1 MKSDISIRQ
10 EIKKYAPLLL
20 LPILFSVVL
29 YIFVH
34 GFTVRQL
41 ESSAKQTLD
50 LFYIQISVMTQETDN
65 VARSIN
71 SDFSVLSNLSSTDT
85 LLYSFDDPLS
95 ICRQMDIRK
104 GDSPYIDHIY
114 FVSPKNDSIYSDSGY
129 YTYNSL
135 SSILSGI
142 GLLEEDFLS
151 IDEPRWDMSTVGLL
165 KEPFYVIPFRN
176 STGEITGHL
185 LFTISLDKFV
195 ETISSLD
202 TKFACLYSEDFMI
215 SSRSLDRG
223 YSISDLSSEKN
234 VSHLLAEPVKCFYIK
249 NGDYT
254 YLIAL
259 SVKDYYLPLV
269 WMVVSFLIYT
279 LLVFV
284 IDYLYL
290 LKVSKARYAE
300 FTALINALPQESG
313 QGSPSYQEL
322 VPAVQTALLN
332 AADLRERHQQ
342 ITQDHVFHNILHRY
356 HKPSLLQKYANEVGI
371 PSSGVTYYLALF
383 SIQKWDSIA
392 LTASSPEDSHQM
404 AWTIFKTATA
414 QFEEEGIQIFCD
426 NDTNAFNALFCGN
439 FQESPAYVETTC
451 ENICKFMHDEYGI
464 LLHASVSNPTQEF
477 SDIPNLLSQAQKL
490 ESFSQSI
497 NSSSLVISEGLLKGR
512 NGSFIAG
519 NFFRQEMTLSSTLLA
534 KKYDV
539 VPSMVASILEEHVT
553 NNPDYDLAMSRLR
566 AVSTTLGEA
575 LLTIKNVDLDLDFY
589 VQRLREV
596 NSVSELNADVESVF
610 LKLDSIVNAVPVTFK
625 EVEEA
630 CVYIRENLADKN
642 LNVTIISE
650 AVGTIPQR
658 LIPMF
663 QKQLNMGIAEY
674 VNYQR
679 IEQAT
684 KLLTT
689 TKLKVTQISDL
700 VGYCNTDTFTRN
712 FRKLMGVTPTEYR
725 QMSIN
730 N

>member
-1 MKSDISIRQ
+1 MKGTISIRQ
-10 EIKKYAPLLL
+10 EIRKYVPLLL

-41 ESSAKQTLD
+41 ESGAEQTLD
-50 LFYIQISVMTQETDN
+50 LFYMQISAMTRETDN
-65 VARSIN
+65 VARSLN
-71 SDFSVLSNLSSTDT
+71 SDFSTLSNLPGVSDA
-85 LLYSFDDPLS
+85 LPYSFDDPLS
-95 ICRQMDIRK
+95 ICRQMEIRK

-114 FVSPKNDSIYSDSGY
+114 FVSPKDSSIYSDGGY
-129 YTYNSL
+129 YTYTSL
-135 SSILSGI
+135 PSILSGI
-142 GLLEEDFLS
+142 GLSEEDFLS
-151 IDEPRWDMSTVGLL
+151 IDESRWDMSTAGLL

-176 STGEITGHL
+176 SDGEIAGRL

-202 TKFACLYSEDFMI
+202 TEFACLYSEDFLI
-215 SSRSLDRG
+215 SSKPLSRSF
-223 YSISDLSSEKN
+223 SISDLSSEES
-234 VSHLLAEPVKCFYIK
+234 VSRLLAERVKCFYIE
-249 NGDYT
+249 NDDYT

-259 SVKDYYLPLV
+259 SAKAYYLPLA
-269 WMVVSFLIYT
+269 WMVVGFLLYA
-279 LLVFV
+279 LLVFG

-290 LKVSKARYAE
+290 LKVSKARYTE
-300 FTALINALPQESG
+300 LTALINALPQESG
-313 QGSPSYQEL
+313 EGTPSYHEL

-342 ITQDHVFHNILHRY
+342 ITQDHVVHNILHRY
-356 HKPSLLQKYANEVGI
+356 YKPSLLQKYAGEVGI

-383 SIQKWDSIA
+383 SIRKWDSIA

-404 AWTIFKTATA
+404 AWTIFKTAAA
-414 QFEEEGIQIFCD
+414 QFGEDGVQIVCD
-426 NDTNAFNALFCGN
+426 NDTDAFNALFCGH
-439 FQESPAYVETTC
+439 FRDAPTYVETVC

-464 LLHASVSNPTQEF
+464 LLHASVSNPTREF

-497 NSSSLVISEGLLKGR
+497 NSSSLVISEGLLKGSG
-512 NGSFIAG
+512 GSFIAG
-519 NFFRQEMTLSSTLLA
+519 NFFRQEMTLSSTLMA

-539 VPSMVASILEEHVT
+539 VPAMVASILEEHVT
-553 NNPDYDLAMSRLR
+553 NNPDYDLAMSRLK
-566 AVSTTLGEA
+566 AISGTLAEA
-575 LLTIKNVDLDLDFY
+575 LLTIKDVDLNLNFY
-589 VQRLREV
+589 AQRLREV
-596 NSVSELNADVESVF
+596 NSVSELNADVEFVF
-610 LKLDSIVNAVPVTFK
+610 QELDSIAKAAPATFK
-625 EVEEA
+625 EVDEA
-630 CVYIRENLADKN
+630 CAYVRENLADKN
-642 LNVTIISE
+642 LNVTMISE

-684 KLLTT
+684 RLLTT
-689 TKLKVTQISDL
+689 TKLKVTQISDQ

-712 FRKLMGVTPTEYR
+712 FRKLMGATPTEYR
-725 QMSIN
+725 QMSV
-730 N
+730 

>member
-1 MKSDISIRQ
+1 MKGDISIRQ
-10 EIKKYAPLLL
+10 ETKKYVPLLL
-20 LPILFSVVL
+20 FPILFSIVL
-29 YIFVH
+29 YTFVH
-34 GFTVRQL
+34 SFMVRQL
-41 ESSAKQTLD
+41 ESSAEQTLD
-50 LFYIQISVMTQETDN
+50 LFYMQISIMTRETDN

-71 SDFSVLSNLSSTDT
+71 SDFSTLSNLTSTDT

-114 FVSPKNDSIYSDSGY
+114 FVSPKDDSIYSDCGY

-135 SSILSGI
+135 PSILSGI
-142 GLLEEDFLS
+142 GMLEKDFLS
-151 IDEPRWDMSTVGLL
+151 INEPRWDMSTVGLL
-165 KEPFYVIPFRN
+165 KEPYYVIPFRN
-176 STGEITGHL
+176 SMGEITGHL

-202 TKFACLYSEDFMI
+202 TEFACLYSEDFLI
-215 SSRSLDRG
+215 SSRSLDRS
-223 YSISDLSSEKN
+223 YSVSDLSSEKS
-234 VSHLLAEPVKCFYIK
+234 VSHLLAEHVKCFYIE

-259 SVKDYYLPLV
+259 SAKDYYLPLA
-269 WMVVSFLIYT
+269 WMIVGFLIYT
-279 LLVFV
+279 LLVFI

-290 LKVSKARYAE
+290 LKVSKTRYME
-300 FTALINALPQESG
+300 LTALINALPQESG
-313 QGSPSYQEL
+313 EVSPSYHEL
-322 VPAVQTALLN
+322 VPAVQAALLN

-356 HKPSLLQKYANEVGI
+356 YKPSLLQKYAKEVGI
-371 PSSGVTYYLALF
+371 PSSSVTYYLALF
-383 SIQKWDSIA
+383 SIRKWDSIA
-392 LTASSPEDSHQM
+392 LTASSPEDSRQM
-404 AWTIFKTATA
+404 AWTIFTTATA

-426 NDTNAFNALFCGN
+426 NDTDAFNALFCGN
-439 FQESPAYVETTC
+439 FQEFPAYVEATC
-451 ENICKFMHDEYGI
+451 EKICKFMHDEYGI
-464 LLHASVSNPTQEF
+464 LIHASVSNPTQEF
-477 SDIPNLLSQAQKL
+477 SDLPNLLSQAQKL

-497 NSSSLVISEGLLKGR
+497 NSSSLIISEGLLKGR

-519 NFFRQEMTLSSTLLA
+519 NFFRQEMTLSNTLLA

-553 NNPDYDLAMSRLR
+553 NNPDYDLAMSRLK
-566 AVSTTLGEA
+566 AVSGTLAEA
-575 LLTIKNVDLDLDFY
+575 LLTIKGMNLNINAY
-589 VQRLREV
+589 AQRLREV
-596 NSVSELNADVESVF
+596 SSVSELNSDVEHIF
-610 LKLDSIVNAVPVTFK
+610 LELDSIANAAPVTFK

-630 CVYIRENLADKN
+630 CAYIRENLADKN
-642 LNVTIISE
+642 LNVTMISD

-663 QKQLNMGIAEY
+663 QKQLDMGIAEY

-712 FRKLMGVTPTEYR
+712 FRKLMGATPTEYR
-725 QMSIN
+725 QMSI
-730 N
+730 